1 MKKVP
6 AFCLLFFILLSA
18 IANAQ
23 QSVADSSTKE
33 PVYIIHANNFFFK
46 RADSASELK
55 ILSGKVELKQGTAL
69 FFCDSC
75 VVNSTSHIF
84 EAFGNVHINDH
95 DTTNIYSD
103 YLRYFTNTKI
113 AYFNGHVKM
122 TDGHAI
128 LTTTDL
134 TYDVNTKIGTYTN
147 NGRVVNK
154 KSVLTSKEGVYYS
167 DLRDIYFKTNVEL
180 KDPAYYLK
188 TDSLLYN
195 TETQIARFIAD
206 TYMKDSS
213 GAIIRTKDGYYDLAH
228 KHAEFYSRTS
238 IETGSQTIIADQ
250 MASDDSTGIVQ
261 MEGNAVLKDTA
272 KGQTVIAGRIFHNKK
287 TDASLATKKPVMIIK
302 QDNDSIYIAADTLF
316 TARLTDLYRNNIA
329 KLRTFRFYRGDS
341 TNKDTTSAD
350 STAKVVSISRNITTA
365 DSTSKS
371 ISAIDSTTKNLK
383 ATDSTATVST
393 ARDSTTKSSVPKN
406 IANKG
411 NTNKVISKRDSIN
424 NELANKDST
433 NRYFEAY
440 RNVRV
445 FSDSVQTVSDSLF
458 YSFVDSTFR
467 LYYDPVAWSKK
478 SQITGDTIYLYT
490 KNKKA
495 SRIQA
500 FENSFMVNEV
510 QPGVYNQIQSN
521 RMDGYFKEGNLDSVR
536 AKGLAESIYF
546 IQDEDSAYS
555 GINQTKSDAID
566 IYFDKG
572 DLYKVV
578 FRSDLKGTLYP
589 ITQKHP
595 GEMRLPNFKWL
606 ISRRPKTKYELFE

>member
-1 MKKVP
+1 MKKEA
-6 AFCLLFFILLSA
+6 AFYLLFFILLSL

-33 PVYIIHANNFFFK
+33 PVYILHATNFYFK
-46 RADSASELK
+46 KIDPVTELK
-55 ILSGKVELKQGTAL
+55 ILSGKVQLRQGTAL
-69 FFCDSC
+69 FYCDSC
-75 VVNSTSHIF
+75 VVNSTAHIF

-103 YLRYFTNTKI
+103 YLRYLTNTKI
-113 AYFNGHVKM
+113 AYFNRNVKM
-122 TDGHAI
+122 SDGHAT

-134 TYDVNTKIGTYTN
+134 TYDLNTKIGTYTN
-147 NGRVVNK
+147 GGRVVNK
-154 KSVLTSKEGVYYS
+154 KSVLTSKEGIYYS

-213 GAIIRTKDGYYDLAH
+213 GRIIRTREGYYDLAH
-228 KHAEFYSRTS
+228 KHAEFYSRTT
-238 IETGSQTIIADQ
+238 IEDGSMTIIADQ
-250 MASDDSTGIVQ
+250 MASDDSTQIVQ
-261 MEGNAVLKDTA
+261 MEGNAVLRDTA
-272 KGQTVIAGRIFHNKK
+272 KGQTVIAGRIFHDKK
-287 TDASLATKKPVMIIK
+287 TDASLATKKPLMIIK
-302 QDNDSIYIAADTLF
+302 QDNDSIYVTADTLF
-316 TARLTDLYRNNIA
+316 SARLTDLYRNDTA
-329 KLRTFRFYRGDS
+329 KLNTFHFKDS
-341 TNKDTTSAD
+341 
-350 STAKVVSISRNITTA
+350 
-365 DSTSKS
+365 
-371 ISAIDSTTKNLK
+371 
-383 ATDSTATVST
+383 
-393 ARDSTTKSSVPKN
+393 
-406 IANKG
+406 
-411 NTNKVISKRDSIN
+411 
-424 NELANKDST
+424 ANKDST

-467 LYYDPVAWSKK
+467 LYDDPVAWSKK

-510 QPGVYNQIQSN
+510 EAGVYNQIKST
-521 RMDGYFKEGNLDSVR
+521 RMDGYFKNGSLDSVR
-536 AKGLAESIYF
+536 SKGLAESIYF
-546 IQDEDSAYS
+546 LQDEDSAYT
-555 GINQTKSDAID
+555 GTNQTKSDAID
-566 IYFDKG
+566 IYFEKG
-572 DLYKVV
+572 ELFKVI

-589 ITQKHP
+589 ITKKKP
-595 GEMRLPNFKWL
+595 DEMRLPNFRWL
-606 ISRRPKTKYELFE
+606 INRRPKTKYELFE